1 LTGGGSRN
9 PAFAQLFADA
19 LGMPIAVTKID
30 EAAAFGAAL
39 CAGAAIGRYASPGDG
54 ARRIVAAGT
63 TYEPNE
69 ARRQELE
76 ARYAVYARLADAL
89 KPLWPD
95 IEALGAAPREK
106 P

>member
-1 LTGGGSRN
+1 
-9 PAFAQLFADA
+9 LFADA

-54 ARRIVAAGT
+54 ARGLVGVGM
-63 TYEPNE
+63 TYEPNAE
-69 ARRQELE
+69 RNQELD

-89 KPLWPD
+89 NPLWPD
-95 IEALGAAPREK
+95 IEALGAAPRDR